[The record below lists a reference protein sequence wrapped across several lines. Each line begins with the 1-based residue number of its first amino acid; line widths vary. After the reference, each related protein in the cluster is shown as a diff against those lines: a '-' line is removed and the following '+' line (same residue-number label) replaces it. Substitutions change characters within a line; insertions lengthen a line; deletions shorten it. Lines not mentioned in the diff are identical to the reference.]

1 MKGEEGDRFTLTSN
15 MNFKILNW
23 ATLTT
28 GLRATLLNIK
38 NNALGLSMIQA
49 SGGLILLP
57 YNQFVDENGNRV
69 DYYKTYNEDFVTE
82 KEALGYKNWK
92 YNYLDELDNKDDT
105 RKEQTFAMTVGFN
118 IPIPGVKGCH

>member
-28 GLRATLLNIK
+28 GLRATLFNIK

-69 DYYKTYNEDFVTE
+69 DYYKTYNEDFLME
-82 KEALGYKNWK
+82 IEAFGY
-92 YNYLDELDNKDDT
+92 
-105 RKEQTFAMTVGFN
+105 
-118 IPIPGVKGCH
+118 